1 MIPPAASLSRKSRSA
16 ETGLAAADW
25 AFSIIGQTNSAPF
38 SKRATFY
45 GKVVAFCLLVQVI
58 AKNRRLPDGWNSMD
72 QLNVDKLT
80 DRQKDCLRLV
90 AQGFTSKEIGRLLD
104 LSPSTVDNHVTS
116 AVQSLGAPNRGSA
129 ARALAEI
136 ELGQKL
142 PRQPQALAQTDQ
154 NAILT
159 AEVGGSSFSQ
169 ALRQLLI
176 LPPVGGKRNDLDGTS
191 RTLRILQVAVLA
203 LASVIALTI
212 LVSGLFRTFG

>member
-1 MIPPAASLSRKSRSA
+1 L
-16 ETGLAAADW
+16 
-25 AFSIIGQTNSAPF
+25 AFSIIGKTNSAPS

-45 GKVVAFCLLVQVI
+45 GKVVAFCMLVQVI

-104 LSPSTVDNHVTS
+104 LSPSTVDNHVTT
-116 AVQSLGAPNRGSA
+116 AVQSLGAPNRGAA

-142 PRQPQALAQTDQ
+142 PRQPLAIAQTDQ

-159 AEVGGSSFSQ
+159 AETEGSSFSQ
-169 ALRQLLI
+169 ALRQLLV

>member
-1 MIPPAASLSRKSRSA
+1 MDLRSV
-16 ETGLAAADW
+16 E
-25 AFSIIGQTNSAPF
+25 
-38 SKRATFY
+38 
-45 GKVVAFCLLVQVI
+45 
-58 AKNRRLPDGWNSMD
+58 
-72 QLNVDKLT
+72 KLT

-104 LSPSTVDNHVTS
+104 LSPSTVDNHVTT
-116 AVQSLGAPNRGSA
+116 AVQHLGAPNRGAA
-129 ARALAEI
+129 ARALADL

-142 PRQPQALAQTDQ
+142 PRQPQPLVQSDQ
-154 NAILT
+154 SAILT
-159 AEVGGSSFSQ
+159 AETEGSSLGQ
-169 ALRQLLI
+169 TWRQLLV

>member
-1 MIPPAASLSRKSRSA
+1 M
-16 ETGLAAADW
+16 
-25 AFSIIGQTNSAPF
+25 
-38 SKRATFY
+38 
-45 GKVVAFCLLVQVI
+45 VAFWLSVQVI
-58 AKNRRLPDGWNSMD
+58 TKIRLLPDGWNSMD
-72 QLNVDKLT
+72 QLNVEKLT

-116 AVQSLGAPNRGSA
+116 AVQSLGAANRGAA

-142 PRQPQALAQTDQ
+142 PRQPQTLAQAEQ
-154 NAILT
+154 SAILT
-159 AEVGGSSFSQ
+159 ADAEGSSFSQ
-169 ALRQLLI
+169 TLWQLLN